1 MTTKTA
7 AQRGTA
13 VSVKSLAITAICLV
27 LVYVFTAVVNIRLP
41 FAPNGGLIHLG
52 NVPLFVAAILFG
64 KRTGMIAGGIG
75 MALFDLLSGWTL
87 WAPFTLVIVGCMGF
101 VVGAVTEKKKSFP
114 FYLLALLLA
123 LSLAAMLVISLT
135 ERFKHPQIT
144 VHVQPAPQAPAGM
157 GGDAIG
163 ALMQEV
169 AKNPQN
175 VDALLHLVEALMTA
189 QNWEAAETFAQRA
202 STLDVNNP
210 QPLYLLGVI
219 KHNQGKHKEAAEL
232 LEKVVALHDNASVRY
247 SLGVLYI
254 HFLNDPARGVEH
266 LSAGLHDPKAG
277 EDLKKGIRDELEKAP
292 LSHAGGA
299 ENNTPDQPVRQDK
312 MDKKAKKTNGKDARP

>member
-101 VVGAVTEKKKSFP
+101 VVGA
-114 FYLLALLLA
+114 LLLA
-123 LSLAAMLVISLT
+123 CAIKIGGYYLAEAVIYQNWVVPLTSIPGNLIQVGAAAIITLVVIEPLRLAACHTIL
-135 ERFKHPQIT
+135 RK
-144 VHVQPAPQAPAGM
+144 
-157 GGDAIG
+157 
-163 ALMQEV
+163 
-169 AKNPQN
+169 
-175 VDALLHLVEALMTA
+175 
-189 QNWEAAETFAQRA
+189 
-202 STLDVNNP
+202 
-210 QPLYLLGVI
+210 
-219 KHNQGKHKEAAEL
+219 
-232 LEKVVALHDNASVRY
+232 
-247 SLGVLYI
+247 
-254 HFLNDPARGVEH
+254 
-266 LSAGLHDPKAG
+266 
-277 EDLKKGIRDELEKAP
+277 
-292 LSHAGGA
+292 
-299 ENNTPDQPVRQDK
+299 
-312 MDKKAKKTNGKDARP
+312 

>member
-114 FYLLALLLA
+114 FYLLACCW
-123 LSLAAMLVISLT
+123 
-135 ERFKHPQIT
+135 
-144 VHVQPAPQAPAGM
+144 PAPS
-157 GGDAIG
+157 
-163 ALMQEV
+163 
-169 AKNPQN
+169 
-175 VDALLHLVEALMTA
+175 
-189 QNWEAAETFAQRA
+189 R
-202 STLDVNNP
+202 
-210 QPLYLLGVI
+210 
-219 KHNQGKHKEAAEL
+219 
-232 LEKVVALHDNASVRY
+232 
-247 SLGVLYI
+247 
-254 HFLNDPARGVEH
+254 
-266 LSAGLHDPKAG
+266 SADTTWP
-277 EDLKKGIRDELEKAP
+277 
-292 LSHAGGA
+292 
-299 ENNTPDQPVRQDK
+299 
-312 MDKKAKKTNGKDARP
+312 RP

>member
-27 LVYVFTAVVNIRLP
+27 LVYVLTAVVNIRLP

-114 FYLLALLLA
+114 FYLLVLLPAEAVIFAVEAVAYAFLLKGGHTRGRRVLYALAANAASFAAGFFSLQPV
-123 LSLAAMLVISLT
+123 LSL
-135 ERFKHPQIT
+135 
-144 VHVQPAPQAPAGM
+144 
-157 GGDAIG
+157 
-163 ALMQEV
+163 
-169 AKNPQN
+169 
-175 VDALLHLVEALMTA
+175 
-189 QNWEAAETFAQRA
+189 
-202 STLDVNNP
+202 
-210 QPLYLLGVI
+210 
-219 KHNQGKHKEAAEL
+219 
-232 LEKVVALHDNASVRY
+232 
-247 SLGVLYI
+247 
-254 HFLNDPARGVEH
+254 
-266 LSAGLHDPKAG
+266 
-277 EDLKKGIRDELEKAP
+277 LKQL
-292 LSHAGGA
+292 
-299 ENNTPDQPVRQDK
+299 
-312 MDKKAKKTNGKDARP
+312 

>member
-1 MTTKTA
+1 MTTGKGDLAWALSWYRRTWPYKKLLFWGFEPGQVHGILGPRQKTSPEKEA
-7 AQRGTA
+7 LPHDHKNRRPARHR

-123 LSLAAMLVISLT
+123 CAIKIGGYYLAEAVIYQNWVVPLTSIPGNLIQVGAAAIITLVVIEPLRLAACHTIL
-135 ERFKHPQIT
+135 RK
-144 VHVQPAPQAPAGM
+144 
-157 GGDAIG
+157 
-163 ALMQEV
+163 
-169 AKNPQN
+169 
-175 VDALLHLVEALMTA
+175 
-189 QNWEAAETFAQRA
+189 
-202 STLDVNNP
+202 
-210 QPLYLLGVI
+210 
-219 KHNQGKHKEAAEL
+219 
-232 LEKVVALHDNASVRY
+232 
-247 SLGVLYI
+247 
-254 HFLNDPARGVEH
+254 
-266 LSAGLHDPKAG
+266 
-277 EDLKKGIRDELEKAP
+277 
-292 LSHAGGA
+292 
-299 ENNTPDQPVRQDK
+299 
-312 MDKKAKKTNGKDARP
+312 

>member
-41 FAPNGGLIHLG
+41 FAPNGGVIHLG

-123 LSLAAMLVISLT
+123 CAIKIGGYYLAEAVIY
-135 ERFKHPQIT
+135 
-144 VHVQPAPQAPAGM
+144 
-157 GGDAIG
+157 
-163 ALMQEV
+163 
-169 AKNPQN
+169 
-175 VDALLHLVEALMTA
+175 
-189 QNWEAAETFAQRA
+189 QNWVVPLTSIPGNLIQATSPTLSPTLSAMVAGLRGSSSGIPA
-202 STLDVNNP
+202 STLP
-210 QPLYLLGVI
+210 TRSAPTS
-219 KHNQGKHKEAAEL
+219 AAL
-232 LEKVVALHDNASVRY
+232 V
-247 SLGVLYI
+247 
-254 HFLNDPARGVEH
+254 
-266 LSAGLHDPKAG
+266 
-277 EDLKKGIRDELEKAP
+277 
-292 LSHAGGA
+292 
-299 ENNTPDQPVRQDK
+299 
-312 MDKKAKKTNGKDARP
+312 